1 MRNAEHCRATRVLL
15 GLSPRSEL
23 HSFMDAYSATMG
35 WGHRAK
41 RHDYAFVELA
51 RKLYGMEG
59 GLEAALHIACDM
71 GVVTIAD
78 VRIWE
83 KLSKQ

>member
-1 MRNAEHCRATRVLL
+1 MRNQEHCRATKVLL
-15 GLSPRSEL
+15 GLIPKSEL
-23 HSFMDAYSATMG
+23 HTFMDAYSRSMG

-41 RHDYAFVELA
+41 RHDCAFVHFA
-51 RKLYGMEG
+51 IKLYGEEG

-71 GVVTIAD
+71 GVVTMTD

-83 KLSKQ
+83 KLLR

>member
-1 MRNAEHCRATRVLL
+1 MRNQEHCRATKVLL
-15 GLSPRSEL
+15 RLSPNREL
-23 HSFMDAYSATMG
+23 HSFMDEYSKKMG

-51 RKLYGMEG
+51 IKLYGQES

-71 GVVTIAD
+71 GVVTMRD

-83 KLSKQ
+83 KLLA

>member
-1 MRNAEHCRATRVLL
+1 MTNQEHCRATKVLL
-15 GLSPRSEL
+15 GLSPNSEL
-23 HSFMDAYSATMG
+23 HRFMDAYSKTMG

-51 RKLYGMEG
+51 IKLYGQES
-59 GLEAALHIACDM
+59 GLEAALHVACDM
-71 GVVTIAD
+71 GVVTMRD

-83 KLSKQ
+83 KLLA

>member
-1 MRNAEHCRATRVLL
+1 MRNREHCKATKVLL
-15 GLSPRSEL
+15 GLTPNPKL
-23 HSFMDAYSATMG
+23 HSLMDEYSKTMG

-51 RKLYGMEG
+51 IKLYGVEG
-59 GLEAALHIACDM
+59 GLEAALHVACDM
-71 GVVTIAD
+71 GVVTMVD

-83 KLSKQ
+83 TVSR